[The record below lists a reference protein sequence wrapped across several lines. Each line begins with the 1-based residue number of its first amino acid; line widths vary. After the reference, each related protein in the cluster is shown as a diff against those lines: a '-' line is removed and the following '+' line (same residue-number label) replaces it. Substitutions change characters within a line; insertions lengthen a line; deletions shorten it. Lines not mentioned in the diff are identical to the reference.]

1 MGRRASTDEDGLR
14 EAPLLPGLSPPSEDE
29 ARRADVQRG
38 AVRIE
43 SGRDGVSPSGDG
55 SGRNGGP
62 GPNPAPPTPSR
73 ELGALAEPPSDASGP
88 QGAAEGSAAAWLG
101 GAVASAIAAAARSC
115 ARPTEA
121 ADGDAAER
129 GASPGGASPGGACP
143 GGSSPGRSS
152 PGGASPDD
160 ARDANAR
167 AVPADVGDTAMPE
180 GDAAEAPPRRDQP
193 PDKAPEAVPN
203 PPDPQERPG
212 DAPGKTAPSAQ
223 EVAPAPFAD
232 PKGERPATAPPE
244 RAAGANASTPGLL
257 PLDQPTELPA
267 AARGGKA
274 PRPSAREAD
283 AASRLDH
290 RKRLRER
297 FMQGGPDAMPDYE
310 LLELVLFR
318 AIPRRDVKPL
328 AKRLLAAFGDFNH
341 TISAPPARLA
351 EVSGVGDAVVQE
363 LKIVEAAA
371 HRLARAR
378 VIGKDAIQTWEQLVD
393 YCRARLAH
401 EATEQFRVLYLDRKN
416 ILIAD
421 EAQGRGT
428 VDHVPVYPREVIKRA
443 LELGASAL
451 ILVHNHPSG
460 DPSPSRADVDMT
472 RRIME
477 ACEPLGVT
485 VHDHVIV
492 GKKDVAS
499 FHSLG
504 LLDP

>member
-43 SGRDGVSPSGDG
+43 SGRDGVSPPGG
-55 SGRNGGP
+55 GPGRNGGP
-62 GPNPAPPTPSR
+62 GPDPAPSR
-73 ELGALAEPPSDASGP
+73 EPGALAEPPSDAGGP

-101 GAVASAIAAAARSC
+101 GAVASAIAAAAQSC
-115 ARPTEA
+115 ARTTEA

-129 GASPGGASPGGACP
+129 GASPGAA
-143 GGSSPGRSS
+143 SPGRSS
-152 PGGASPDD
+152 PGGASSGGASPDD

-167 AVPADVGDTAMPE
+167 PVPADVGDAAIPE
-180 GDAAEAPPRRDQP
+180 GDAAEAPPRRDRP
-193 PDKAPEAVPN
+193 PDAAPEAAPS

-212 DAPGKTAPSAQ
+212 DPPGKTAPSAQ
-223 EVAPAPFAD
+223 EVASAPVAD
-232 PKGERPATAPPE
+232 PKGGRPATAPPE

-257 PLDQPTELPA
+257 PLDQPAEPPA
-267 AARGGKA
+267 VARGGKA
-274 PRPSAREAD
+274 PRPSARDAD